1 MVTKSVSPDE
11 WRRPNAFDQ
20 NLQESATTII
30 ITVFFTSN
38 GIGIVSLADKQ
49 GPTQTHTNTTFWP
62 NCSLVESQ
70 VFPAEPPIAEQRH
83 YHLHWAQT
91 RTHTVYTHQ
100 KKKKQKAR
108 EHWRISTTTT
118 AALGRLGGNYADR
131 SDNSGGGET
140 TTGRLWKMVCVRG
153 DDVSYTSTRI
163 KLCGATRTAQVV
175 CENGVLPW
183 LTSSS
188 TIGALRRYRA
198 SDWLRRGQRPF

>member
-11 WRRPNAFDQ
+11 WQRRNAFDQ

-100 KKKKQKAR
+100 KKKNKKH
-108 EHWRISTTTT
+108 ESTGEFPPPQQQRSVGWVEIMLTAQTT
-118 AALGRLGGNYADR
+118 AAAARRRRDDFGKWYACAGMMCRTRAQESSCVERRAQHR
-131 SDNSGGGET
+131 SYV
-140 TTGRLWKMVCVRG
+140 KMVFYHG
-153 DDVSYTSTRI
+153 
-163 KLCGATRTAQVV
+163 
-175 CENGVLPW
+175 
-183 LTSSS
+183 
-188 TIGALRRYRA
+188 
-198 SDWLRRGQRPF
+198 